1 MDNAAIQVVLSSK
14 NAPVKFKWRN
24 TIHRIEEVLE
34 CWRLT
39 GAWWDGE
46 GEQTFFRI
54 RTDKGSI
61 YELSFDHARSA
72 WAMAVIQD

>member
-1 MDNAAIQVVLSSK
+1 M
-14 NAPVKFKWRN
+14 
-24 TIHRIEEVLE
+24 HRIKEVLE

-72 WAMAVIQD
+72 WKMAAVED